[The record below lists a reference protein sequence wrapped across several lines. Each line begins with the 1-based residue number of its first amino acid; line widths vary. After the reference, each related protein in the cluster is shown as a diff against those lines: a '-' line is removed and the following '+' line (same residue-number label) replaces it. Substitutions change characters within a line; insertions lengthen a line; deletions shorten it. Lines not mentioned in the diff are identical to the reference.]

1 MYDGSIR
8 IDTKIE
14 DNNVTRELRK
24 LQRELSAMQHEME
37 LANLKAMLPFK
48 KQMIETEK
56 EMFQLAKTMGNYSGT
71 TQEFMGEVNALG
83 KAFKKTQDE
92 MINADRSI
100 AQSMIQTAGQM
111 ANMSTQASKVREN
124 YERMGNPMYTVN
136 KLGLGIAD
144 TMNKIANNGN
154 EANLALRMLGP
165 NASMKQLYDMQNL
178 ITQGVMRFE
187 MVSLAAAATAT
198 MFYGSLHKAAMEA
211 NEGYKQSFEGMIA
224 ALRKAIDPLITVFA
238 DVMTYVYKGVTAIA
252 DWVSAFNESHPVI
265 AKVVAGV
272 VLLVPA
278 LMLLLS
284 PLAVGVGL
292 IAGMQAAFASVWALI
307 GPLVTGLAAMSGTVW
322 LVAGAIVGVVS
333 AIMYFWNTNEAFRNA
348 VISAWQ
354 AIQNIAQTVFGLIG
368 VVLTNLIAK
377 FNEVKQAFINA
388 FSTGDWSQ
396 ITGYFAQLIPT
407 IIAVLVGGIPG
418 LLITA
423 ARFIPAISEGMLSNS
438 AILAETI
445 TSIFSVITSFI
456 ATNLPILIEQGV
468 TIIQNIVNGLVTAL
482 PVLVEGF
489 TVIIT
494 QVVMIITTLLPTILE
509 CGIQI
514 LQAIVDGVLTLLP
527 VLLETALMLIT
538 SFIQILSENM
548 PVILEAGIQILMTLI
563 EGITQT
569 LPQFI
574 ECAIQLIQTI
584 VQTVTELLPE
594 ILNTGIEILLALID
608 GIVQILPQLIDTI
621 ITLVNTVVE
630 LIIENLPL
638 IVESGVEI
646 LLALIDG
653 IVNMLPQ
660 LIECAINLVL
670 KIVDTLI
677 KNLPEIIEAGVKLLL
692 ALIEG
697 IFKIIPQLITSVI
710 KLVSTIVETVIKNL
724 PKIISAGGELLKAL
738 IKGIVQLATSLGS
751 AIKNDIIP
759 QITQTLKSLD
769 LSQIGKD
776 IINGLISGIKSMAS
790 SVLEA
795 IASLIPSKIRNAAS
809 GLMSTLGLKG
819 YAKGGIITKPE
830 IAWIGE
836 GGDTEAVIPWNNSQR
851 SKDLWYR
858 TGQALGMF
866 DDGTLANTTKSINA
880 AASKL
885 TGTVSYPTAV
895 TASTGGTN
903 GNSGNVTVTSDTSI
917 ADVILD
923 GEKVGRV
930 VAKTV
935 SKVQYNRATLN
946 AAMKGMNL

>member
-187 MVSLAAAATAT
+187 MVSLTAGATAVK
-198 MFYGSLHKAAMEA
+198 FYGSLHKAAMEA
-211 NEGYKQSFEGMIA
+211 NEGYKQSFEGMIT
-224 ALRKAIDPLITVFA
+224 ALRQAIDPLITVFA
-238 DVMTYVYKGVTAIA
+238 DVMTYVYNGVTAIA

-265 AKVVAGV
+265 AKVVAAV

-307 GPLVTGLAAMSGTVW
+307 GPIVTGLGAMSGTVW
-322 LVAGAIVGVVS
+322 LVAGAIVALTAGIIYLWNNHEGFKETVISTWNAIKSAVVS
-333 AIMYFWNTNEAFRNA
+333 VIDFITPYLQQAYEVMVAYAQEKLAQIRQFWE
-348 VISAWQ
+348 
-354 AIQNIAQTVFGLIG
+354 
-368 VVLTNLIAK
+368 
-377 FNEVKQAFINA
+377 E
-388 FSTGDWSQ
+388 
-396 ITGYFAQLIPT
+396 
-407 IIAVLVGGIPG
+407 
-418 LLITA
+418 
-423 ARFIPAISEGMLSNS
+423 
-438 AILAETI
+438 
-445 TSIFSVITSFI
+445 
-456 ATNLPILIEQGV
+456 
-468 TIIQNIVNGLVTAL
+468 NG
-482 PVLVEGF
+482 
-489 TVIIT
+489 
-494 QVVMIITTLLPTILE
+494 Q
-509 CGIQI
+509 QI
-514 LQAIVDGVLTLLP
+514 LQAVQNVWSFITD
-527 VLLETALMLIT
+527 LIT
-538 SFIQILSENM
+538 SNMNTISTIIDVAMKVVLAVVEYVWNAIKSIIDGAISFIT
-548 PVILEAGIQILMTLI
+548 GIIEVFTGLLTGDFTLMW
-563 EGITQT
+563 EGIKSIFSGAIDMIVGWMSLTFVGGIRT
-569 LPQFI
+569 L
-574 ECAIQLIQTI
+574 LT
-584 VQTVTELLPE
+584 
-594 ILNTGIEILLALID
+594 
-608 GIVQILPQLIDTI
+608 
-621 ITLVNTVVE
+621 
-630 LIIENLPL
+630 NL
-638 IVESGVEI
+638 SKT
-646 LLALIDG
+646 
-653 IVNMLPQ
+653 
-660 LIECAINLVL
+660 AINLIKTKWTTIVNTFKTFGTNAINSAKSMVDSVVNFFKNLLSQAQSIFGTLRTFGASVWEAL
-670 KIVDTLI
+670 KTVVVNAASTIYNTGRQKFIDLFNSVKTTLSNLKTTVSGVAQSIVNFFKNINLYNIGKSIVQGLINGI
-677 KNLPEIIEAGVKLLL
+677 KNMK
-692 ALIEG
+692 
-697 IFKIIPQLITSVI
+697 S
-710 KLVSTIVETVIKNL
+710 LVF
-724 PKIISAGGELLKAL
+724 
-738 IKGIVQLATSLGS
+738 S
-751 AIKNDIIP
+751 AI
-759 QITQTLKSLD
+759 S
-769 LSQIGKD
+769 
-776 IINGLISGIKSMAS
+776 
-790 SVLEA
+790 
-795 IASLIPSKIRNAAS
+795 SLIPSGLKTAAS
-809 GLMSTLGLKG
+809 GLMSSLGLKG

-895 TASTGGTN
+895 TASIGGTN